1 MGAEAYIYY
10 MTVVDGRRRGTM
22 PTGLRKLTLT
32 AHVACSVG
40 WLGAVAGCGA
50 LAVVGR
56 TSDDQQLVRGA
67 YLAVDVITR
76 FVIVPLALGA
86 VLTGLVQALGTQW
99 GLFRHYWVAIKF
111 VITVVAAGVMLAS
124 LDMVGHLADMAAAN
138 HPASGDMAA
147 HRDDLILHTVGGA
160 GLLLI
165 PLGLSIYKPRGVTR
179 RGRRSGASHI
189 TPRTASMVGER

>member
-1 MGAEAYIYY
+1 MS
-10 MTVVDGRRRGTM
+10 
-22 PTGLRKLTLT
+22 TGLRKLTLT
-32 AHVACSVG
+32 AHVASSVG

-67 YLAVDVITR
+67 YLAVDVIVR

-111 VITVVAAGVMLAS
+111 IVTVVAAGVMLAS
-124 LDMVGHLADMAAAN
+124 LDMVGDLANMAAQHHLA
-138 HPASGDMAA
+138 PAEMAA
-147 HRDDLILHTVGGA
+147 HRTDLVVHTVGGA
-160 GLLLI
+160 GLLLV
-165 PLGLSIYKPRGVTR
+165 PLALSIYKPRGVTR
-179 RGRRSGASHI
+179 YGHRKAATHV
-189 TPRTASMVGER
+189 TARTASLAGQR